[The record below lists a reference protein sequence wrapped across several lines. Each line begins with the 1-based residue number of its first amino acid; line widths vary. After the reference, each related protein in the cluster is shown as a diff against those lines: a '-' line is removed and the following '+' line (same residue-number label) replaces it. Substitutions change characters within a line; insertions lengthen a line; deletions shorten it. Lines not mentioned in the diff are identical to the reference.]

1 MVGRHWAGLGTMKTM
16 PHFFE
21 AGERKSWM
29 AGALLFIIL
38 HMYLNENSNL
48 MAWLFVSSFHQKL
61 LSIDSV
67 DRKSVV

>member
-48 MAWLFVSSFHQKL
+48 MAWLFVSSFIKTAVH
-61 LSIDSV
+61 
-67 DRKSVV
+67 